1 MVSPTL
7 KKMLYSAGV
16 TITDISVEAGISRRG
31 AAKALARWYGKTG
44 NPRGKTRE
52 VLRVTE
58 SYIGKPVYQELEDFN
73 YE

>member
-7 KKMLYSAGV
+7 KRMLYAAGV
-16 TITDISVEAGISRRG
+16 TITDLSNEIGISRRG
-31 AAKALARWYGKTG
+31 ASKALDRWYGKTG

-52 VLRVTE
+52 VLKAAE
-58 SYIGKPVYQELEDFN
+58 AYIGQPIYQELEDGG